1 MVNVK
6 NRVQIPEAEE
16 GELEDDDDDDEL
28 KMMTHAFTKCQD
40 KCAFVPSV
48 WKVFTLRLAMRI
60 VRWRGRRRMNGELKR
75 EVVPIGR

>member
-16 GELEDDDDDDEL
+16 GELEDDDDERIEDDDSCLYE
-28 KMMTHAFTKCQD
+28 MPGQMCVRRPAPGF
-40 KCAFVPSV
+40 V

-60 VRWRGRRRMNGELKR
+60 VLWGRRRWNGGWMEN
-75 EVVPIGR
+75 